1 MRVSHGRVLDHRS
14 TRLILV
20 LAGPVLAIGLL
31 LVQIRS
37 APESRPWGDTAITSI
52 NTARAARG
60 DLAEGAYSR
69 FHWNHPGPL
78 LYQVLAPLYALSGQR
93 EISIKWTVLLIN
105 IGALAGLLSVVARR
119 APLLSIS
126 IGMAL
131 VPFLFREQRLLF
143 WAWNPIVP
151 ILPFAFAIALSG
163 GISTGALPLL
173 PLFYAAA
180 SFIVQSHVGF
190 APLVVTLVATST
202 SALIWRVWRGRSTE
216 RAGLFLWTAITAA
229 VLMALWIVPIVHEFR
244 TFPGNLTHLVEFFW
258 NTPREPRR
266 WEATFGISANQ
277 LLGSFAPRWQV
288 TTTAEAP
295 ADAPWWMLAAAGLQF
310 PLLLAAGIRALRRGA
325 SFEGAIALTL
335 LAVSTI
341 GVSAVAAIIG
351 PASDY
356 LLVWMP
362 MLGALNLGVV
372 ANEALQLFRTA
383 PPDLHRAAR
392 WFVVAYTVGAAVLGG
407 TRLVGKH
414 AADARSPTVGVL
426 TSVLDEYCRR
436 EGIDRPVLRFNGPA
450 WQMAVGVV
458 LQFYKTRRPIAVW
471 DDMVFLVGEPFKATG
486 HEGAEFYIMM
496 ADETAFPAE
505 VTRHDWLTTFGSY
518 RLVRVFR
525 D

>member
-14 TRLILV
+14 KRLILI
-20 LAGPVLAIGLL
+20 LASPIVAIGLL
-31 LVQIRS
+31 LAQIRS
-37 APESRPWGDTAITSI
+37 APESHPWGDTAITSI
-52 NTARAARG
+52 NTVRAARG

-78 LYQVLAPLYALSGQR
+78 LYQALAPLYVLSGQR

-119 APLLSIS
+119 APVLGIS
-126 IGMAL
+126 IGLAL
-131 VPFLFREQRLLF
+131 VPFLLREQRLLF

-163 GISTGALPLL
+163 GISTGALALL

-190 APLVVTLVATST
+190 APLVLTLVATST
-202 SALIWRVWRGRSTE
+202 APLIWRLSRARSTE
-216 RAGLFLWTAITAA
+216 RAELFRWVSITAA
-229 VLMALWIVPIVHEFR
+229 VLLALWVVPIAHELR
-244 TFPGNLTHLVEFFW
+244 TFPGNLTDLVQFFW
-258 NTPREPRR
+258 TAPRESRG
-266 WEATFGISANQ
+266 WEATFGITASQ
-277 LLGSFAPRWQV
+277 LLGSFAPQWQV

-295 ADAPWWMLAAAGLQF
+295 ADASWLILAAAGVQF
-310 PLLLAAGIRALRRGA
+310 PLLLAAGIRARRRGA
-325 SFEGAIALTL
+325 SFEGAFALTL

-341 GVSAVAAIIG
+341 GVCAVAAIIG

-356 LLVWMP
+356 LLVWLP
-362 MLGALNLGVV
+362 MLGALNLGVI
-372 ANEALQLFRTA
+372 ANEAFLLFRGA
-383 PPDLHRAAR
+383 PGDMHRAAR
-392 WFVVAYTVGAAVLGG
+392 WFVVVYTLAVAVLGG

-414 AADARSPTVGVL
+414 AADARSPTVRVL

-436 EGIDRPVLRFNGPA
+436 EGIDRPILRFNGPA

-458 LQFYKTRRPIAVW
+458 LQFYKARRPIAVS
-471 DDMVFLVGEPFKATG
+471 DDMLFLVGDPFQATG
-486 HEGAEFYIMM
+486 REGAEFYIMM
-496 ADETAFPAE
+496 ADETAFPGD

-518 RLVRVFR
+518 RLVRVYR
-525 D
+525 H

>member
-1 MRVSHGRVLDHRS
+1 MLTLERRS
-14 TRLILV
+14 TRLILGSIA
-20 LAGPVLAIGLL
+20 LVLAIGLL

-37 APESRPWGDTAITSI
+37 APESHPWGDTAITSI

-78 LYQVLAPLYALSGQR
+78 LYQVLAPLYMLSDQR

-105 IGALAGLLSVVARR
+105 IGALAGLLSVVTRR
-119 APLLSIS
+119 APVLSIL
-126 IGMAL
+126 IGLAL
-131 VPFLFREQRLLF
+131 VPLLYREQRLLF

-151 ILPFAFAIALSG
+151 ILPFAFAIALSS
-163 GISTGALPLL
+163 GIATGAMALL

-190 APLVVTLVATST
+190 APLVLGLVATST
-202 SALIWRVWRGRSTE
+202 SALMWRLSRARSTE
-216 RAGLFLWTAITAA
+216 RAKLFRWTAITAA
-229 VLMALWIVPIVHEFR
+229 ALSVLWVVPIAHEFR
-244 TFPGNLTHLVEFFW
+244 TYPGNLTQLVEFFW
-258 NTPREPRR
+258 TTPREPRG
-266 WEATFGISANQ
+266 WEATFGITANQ
-277 LLGSFAPRWQV
+277 LLGSFAPQWQV

-295 ADAPWWMLAAAGLQF
+295 AHAPWLILAAAAVQF
-310 PLLLAAGIRALRRGA
+310 PLLLAAGIRARRRGA
-325 SFEGAIALTL
+325 SFESAFALTL
-335 LAVSTI
+335 LMVSTI
-341 GVSAVAAIIG
+341 GLCAVAAIIG

-356 LLVWMP
+356 LLVWLP
-362 MLGALNLGVV
+362 MLGALNV
-372 ANEALQLFRTA
+372 AVIASEAVQLVRAA
-383 PPDLHRAAR
+383 PTSLHRTAR
-392 WFVVAYTVGAAVLGG
+392 WFVVVYMIGAAVLGG

-426 TSVLDEYCRR
+426 TSVLDEYCRQ
-436 EGIDRPVLRFNGPA
+436 EGIDRPILRFNGPA

-458 LQFYKTRRPIAVW
+458 LQFYKAGRPIAVS
-471 DDMVFLVGEPFKATG
+471 DDIVFLVGDPFQPTG
-486 HEGAEFYIMM
+486 RERAEFYIMM
-496 ADETAFPAE
+496 ADETAFPKD